1 MYFDLMMKVK
11 SVFQQLFLKKIT
23 KPRFGSQG
31 LLITG
36 HEAEPLRGTNPSAYV
51 Q

>member
-1 MYFDLMMKVK
+1 MMKIN
-11 SVFQQLFLKKIT
+11 SVFRQLFLKKFT

-31 LLITG
+31 LLITLQVMKF
-36 HEAEPLRGTNPSAYV
+36 EPLRGTNPSAYV